1 MIGLLFQLAR
11 AGPYVG
17 FADTETSGIGLPPGA
32 IGYVVLGLI
41 VVPVVVL
48 VASAIFSSPRN
59 TRIPGLFLACVGLLI
74 SATILGFAAFGV
86 LLGLVFPK

>member
-1 MIGLLFQLAR
+1 MIGLLFQLAK
-11 AGPYVG
+11 AGPHVG
-17 FADTETSGIGLPPGA
+17 LTEAESTGWRLPPEA

-48 VASAIFSSPRN
+48 VVSAIFSSPRN
-59 TRIPGLFLACVGLLI
+59 TRVPGLFLACVGLLI
-74 SATILGFAAFGV
+74 SATVAGFAAFGA